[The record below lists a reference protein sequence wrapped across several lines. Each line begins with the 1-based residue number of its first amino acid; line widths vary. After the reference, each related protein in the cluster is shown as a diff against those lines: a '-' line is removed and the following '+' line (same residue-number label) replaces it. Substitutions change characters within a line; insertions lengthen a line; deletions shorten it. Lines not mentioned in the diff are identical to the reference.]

1 MSTSTSMRVEREDLN
16 PCTVLLKIACSA
28 DQVAAGFAAAYKKA
42 AKKIK
47 VPGFR
52 SGTAP
57 AHLVK
62 QYVDPEWAKEVA
74 AEEIVKTAYTG
85 AVKEQNLTP
94 HAAPRIEITKYG
106 GEGGELEFTAK
117 VPLPPHVELGPTD
130 GIEVVRYKA
139 EVTDE
144 EVEHHLEQLRGDKA
158 TRKKVESRGAREGD
172 FAVVNI
178 KVEGEEGDGRTFMAV
193 VGQTFP
199 QLDQTLMGMDLD
211 AIKQAELQFPDN
223 FNEKD
228 WAGKLLSC
236 QVRLRSLSAPELPAL
251 TDEFAQQ
258 FNTESV
264 EDLKERIRQGIL
276 AAKERHFES
285 YVHEQLLDKLIQTS
299 TIHASDTM
307 FENVAEQ
314 RMRSLAQEAA
324 QAGMTLPDVAA
335 KSNMTDEQLAQ
346 RIMEEA
352 HVEVLRALV
361 LTEIFAKLEM
371 KLDKQDLME
380 QVAEIARAEGIPPNQ
395 AWQAI
400 KRAGRT
406 DELHFG
412 ALRKK
417 VLAYLVAK
425 AEVKTEEVPAQ

>member
-1 MSTSTSMRVEREDLN
+1 MRVEREDLN
-16 PCTVLLKIACSA
+16 PCTVLLRIACSPE
-28 DQVAAGFAAAYKKA
+28 QVAAGFATAYKRA
-42 AKKIK
+42 AKRIK

-52 SGTAP
+52 PGTAP

-62 QYVDPEWAKEVA
+62 QYVDPEWVKEVA
-74 AEEIVKTAYTG
+74 AEEVVKTAYTE
-85 AVKEQNLTP
+85 AVKGQNLTP
-94 HAAPRIEITKYG
+94 HAAPRIEITKYE
-106 GEGGELEFTAK
+106 GEGGELEFSAK
-117 VPLPPHVELGPTD
+117 VPLPPQVELGPLE

-144 EVEHHLEQLRGDKA
+144 EVQHHLEQLRADKA

-178 KVEGEEGDGRTFMAV
+178 KIEGEEGDGRTFMAV

-199 QLDQTLMGMDLD
+199 QLDQALMGMDLD

-236 QVRLRSLSAPELPAL
+236 QIRLRSLSAPELPEL

-258 FNTESV
+258 FNTESL
-264 EDLKERIRQGIL
+264 EELKERIRQGVL
-276 AAKERHFES
+276 EAKERHFES
-285 YVHEQLLDKLIQTS
+285 YVHEQLLDKLIESS
-299 TIHASDTM
+299 TIFVPDTM
-307 FENVAEQ
+307 FESVAEQ
-314 RMRSLAQEAA
+314 RLRNLAQEAA
-324 QAGMTLPDVAA
+324 QAGMTLSQVAA
-335 KSNMTDEQLAQ
+335 QNNMTEEQLGQ

-352 HVEVLRALV
+352 HGEVLRALV

-371 KLDKQDLME
+371 KLDKNDLME
-380 QVAEIARAEGIPPNQ
+380 QVAEIARSEGIPPGE
-395 AWQAI
+395 AWHVI

-417 VLAYLVAK
+417 VLEYLVSKAK
-425 AEVKTEEVPAQ
+425 VKIEEVPAR